1 MKESQKMKQKGG
13 VKKQGIDGHRRKELN
28 DGILKNGRLE
38 KREEKK
44 KSPNAPADGDSVGDA
59 VGDSEG
65 AKYGAWGI

>member
-1 MKESQKMKQKGG
+1 MKQKGG
-13 VKKQGIDGHRRKELN
+13 VKKRGIDEHRRKELN
-28 DGILKNGRLE
+28 DSISKNERLE